1 MGYTHYWDYKPQPGD
16 TLKFKDVLREVLILK
31 KKMPENSET
40 AGGNYSE
47 YPITLRNGAGKGLPT
62 INETEIC
69 FNGDGNKGLDHETFI
84 FEFKE
89 EERGDFCKTARKP
102 YDMFVCLCLIA
113 LANNL
118 SGFSFSSDGGQEDWQ
133 PAFELYE
140 KHIGKYN
147 VEQIW

>member
-113 LANNL
+113 LANN
-118 SGFSFSSDGGQEDWQ
+118 
-133 PAFELYE
+133 FELNLGSFCF
-140 KHIGKYN
+140 IINLSKYFIFIESGLN
-147 VEQIW
+147 KLLLNE